1 MGTSILRRCALLV
14 AVTAIL
20 LAAHAESIQLAD
32 GRSFAEAKI
41 VSQTGGRVVIRHA
54 EGLAS
59 VEKSALP
66 ESLRQQYPVYS
77 EPAPLPS
84 AATAPSQAA
93 DSPAPAAPS
102 CAPQSPALSTTLEV
116 PPKPE
121 PQPQQEPDEKA
132 KASATASGLLYDY
145 FASRYQGIG
154 DRVDVSLKLE
164 APEPVPGW
172 AGRWRLHGIA
182 TIRHYRDSNADGQF
196 AKREQEIQ
204 ETRGISGKKKRRMLE
219 RAAFVR
225 AEAVE
230 FEACV
235 TTTGT
240 DAALDVSIR

>member
-32 GRSFAEAKI
+32 GRSFSDAKI
-41 VSQTGGRVVIRHA
+41 VSQTGSRVVIRHDD
-54 EGLAS
+54 GLIS

-66 ESLRQQYPVYS
+66 ESLLQRYPIYP
-77 EPAPLPS
+77 EPIQPPP
-84 AATAPSQAA
+84 TEKPTPKPSQQ
-93 DSPAPAAPS
+93 AAPDGT
-102 CAPQSPALSTTLEV
+102 PQRPALSTTLEV

-132 KASATASGLLYDY
+132 KASATASSLLYDY

-154 DRVDVSLKLE
+154 DRVNVSLKLD
-164 APEPVPGW
+164 APEPIPGW
-172 AGRWRLHGIA
+172 AGRWRLHGLA
-182 TIRHYRDSNADGQF
+182 TIRHYRNSNADGQF

-204 ETRGISGKKKRRMLE
+204 ETRGISGKKKRHLLAQ
-219 RAAFVR
+219 AAFIRSEV
-225 AEAVE
+225 VE
-230 FEACV
+230 FEASV